1 MHQPKKNLIG
11 MFARTSETFAEG
23 VKAAAGVALGELVVR
38 EPSGESVAD
47 ADGEVSGDAPVDG
60 VSEVVVAETRLGEGD
75 GVGIGQSQSASTLAK
90 AASVCRSSS
99 LGQGVGGHILKSMT
113 ARMAARIT

>member
-1 MHQPKKNLIG
+1 MHQPKNLMG
-11 MFARTSETFAEG
+11 MFARTSETFAGG
-23 VKAAAGVALGELVVR
+23 VKAAAGVALGELAG

-47 ADGEVSGDAPVDG
+47 ADGEVSGGAPVDG
-60 VSEVVVAETRLGEGD
+60 VSEVVVGETRLGEGD

-113 ARMAARIT
+113 ASMTARIT